1 MERREQ
7 RLAHKEDLNCGP
19 LSLVMDA
26 KPLDPSLI
34 KGSCAVY
41 GGGGGEWN
49 VGSLEGH
56 MAKNLSFLT
65 V

>member
-1 MERREQ
+1 
-7 RLAHKEDLNCGP
+7 
-19 LSLVMDA
+19 MDA
-26 KPLDPSLI
+26 EPLDPSLI